1 MGINNYFQDYYKK
14 GIILVLLTALVSGFS
29 IFINSIGVREFD
41 SSIFTFLKN
50 SLVAAMLFAVILAAG
65 NFSELKALKI
75 KQWLQ
80 LALIGLIGGS
90 IPFLL
95 YFKGLQM
102 ATGAVS
108 GFIHKTMFLYVAI
121 FALVFLK
128 EKITKG
134 VFIGVSL
141 LMLGNYLLLKPDFN
155 LSSGHILIF
164 IAVLFWAA
172 EATFAKH
179 VLKKMSGNI
188 VAFGR
193 MFFGSLF
200 ILVFL
205 SASGKISLIEKLSLA
220 HYMWVG
226 LTSLFLLLYVV
237 SFYNGLKY
245 IKATTAACILSLG
258 QPITIILA
266 FMFSGK
272 TLTLIQAA
280 GMLLIIAGAIS
291 AAWLTGIL
299 SRIRNYKLLGAK
311 EHGRN

>member
-1 MGINNYFQDYYKK
+1 MGMNNYFQDKYKK
-14 GIILVLLTALVSGFS
+14 GLILVLLTALVSGFS

-65 NFSELKALKI
+65 NFSELRALKT

-102 ATGAVS
+102 TTGAVS
-108 GFIHKTMFLYVAI
+108 GFIHKTMFLYVAV
-121 FALVFLK
+121 FGLVFLK

-155 LSSGHILIF
+155 LSAGHILIF

-172 EATFAKH
+172 EATFAKY
-179 VLKKMSGNI
+179 VLNKMSGNI

-200 ILVFL
+200 ILFFL
-205 SASGKISLIEKLSLA
+205 SAAGKISLIEKLSLT
-220 HYMWVG
+220 HYMWIG
-226 LTSLFLLLYVV
+226 LASLFLLLYVI

-245 IKATTAACILSLG
+245 VKVTTAACILSLG
-258 QPITIILA
+258 QPVTAILS
-266 FMFSGK
+266 FMFNGK
-272 TLTLIQAA
+272 TLTLIQAT
-280 GMLLIIAGAIS
+280 GMLLIVAGVIS
-291 AAWLTGIL
+291 IAWLAGIL
-299 SRIRNYKLLGAK
+299 SSIKNFIGAE